1 MDQQQPRIPG
11 DADEPRT
18 PAFETEGG
26 VPGLEAG
33 VAFATG
39 DGGGD
44 VVTEDGRIIGPT
56 DVVGPMAG
64 NLTPEELEAAQG
76 FPPGNAN
83 PAMGID

>member
-1 MDQQQPRIPG
+1 MDQQQPRVPG
-11 DADEPRT
+11 NAHEPRT
-18 PAFETEGG
+18 PGFEVGDG

-33 VAFATG
+33 VGFATG
-39 DGGGD
+39 SGGGD
-44 VVTEDGRIIGPT
+44 VVTENGRIIGPT

-64 NLTPEELEAAQG
+64 NLTPEDLEAAQG